1 MDLVIDSNILFA
13 ALLKDSTTR
22 TILFNKKFEFIAPS
36 YIFSEI
42 SKYRNYIIKKV
53 GINNEDFEILLK
65 LIFENIKIIPEAE
78 YAKFAEELSKEIMD
92 VKDIPYLALATFT
105 NAEGIWTHDL
115 HFKQQDKVKVFSNM
129 DLFKSIKEKD

>member
-1 MDLVIDSNILFA
+1 MKIVIDSNRVIA

>member
-1 MDLVIDSNILFA
+1 MDLIIDANILFA